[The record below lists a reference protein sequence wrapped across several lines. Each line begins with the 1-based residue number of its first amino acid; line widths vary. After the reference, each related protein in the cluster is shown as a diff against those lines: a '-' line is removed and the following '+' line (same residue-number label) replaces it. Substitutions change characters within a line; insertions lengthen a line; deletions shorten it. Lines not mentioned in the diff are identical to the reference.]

1 MTKGI
6 GDIDT
11 QKLQEALDR
20 LTVALESAAGIS
32 GQLNSFSAAT
42 TQATQQVTANANANR
57 QSSAVGVKTLQE
69 QRRMAQAASNAADS
83 LGNLAMSVTSV
94 TKAMYEGQK
103 GASAF
108 NGTLDSISQAVSK
121 AGTAL
126 ALLFPGA
133 PLIKGLIAGVTAIS
147 TAVFGAAKEIN
158 KMTDTLH
165 KGYQGISQSGAAASD
180 GMTGL
185 LSDVHKLGL
194 GFQDL
199 EQLTKIVSESS
210 REFSLFG
217 GTVFKGRQQF
227 AELGEAMTPYRASLM
242 ALGMSQEE
250 INESMASYIRLQ
262 SRVGRVQNLTVEQL
276 TESTRRYLIEQDALT
291 KLTGMTRKEQE
302 DAREAIRSQE
312 RFAALSLEMRNKG
325 LGDNVE
331 TMERTVMF
339 IGRYNKDLAQG
350 LVDISSGFL
359 TTEAAQKAMRLTQ
372 GEAMRVMQMLAAGQI
387 DEFEANQRLA
397 KAAGDTATKLISLG
411 KLGVFGDFAGDFA
424 GSARL
429 GLLEQSDIV
438 EQGRQIREEQ
448 RRQGAQ
454 DGKHAD
460 DRTRRQTNIILEQ
473 QNTMI
478 ALQKMMS
485 LGINPTQRA
494 MQGLAYT
501 INRLTQGFQRLI
513 DMIPGVKPGT
523 AAQEDAYAATI
534 DAEFEIVQTRRDIVN
549 AERDLAKVREQGAK
563 DEIAAAEET
572 LKAARASEE
581 AAQKQLLTARE
592 QKLAADSAAPKSA
605 AEQATRL
612 GIMGLPRQLERMMLS
627 MGNSIMGSTA
637 TKTET
642 PSAASGATTT
652 SASGPPPTTA
662 AAPAT
667 GAPKG
672 TTSSAPAG
680 AVGSKESKQQ
690 YSTNDLFDFL
700 RGVTGHERNYDS
712 LDSDFRDRLTKMAE
726 EYKNITGKK
735 LPFESGARSPEDN
748 AELKRRGYNVSESSN
763 HLSGRAV
770 DLSTDS
776 VNELA
781 KLGLLG
787 QYGFKQN
794 RQSAWHISDTGMA
807 MGGIASGPKSG
818 YNMLLHG
825 TEAVV
830 PLPDGRSIPISMD
843 SPSNNAADN
852 TELLQ
857 VMREVKASIE
867 SMTNRADNQRVVAV
881 IEDSIRTQRSSNSI
895 LQKILQMSQ

>member
-57 QSSAVGVKTLQE
+57 QSTAVTVKTLQE

-83 LGNLAMSVTSV
+83 LGHLATSVTSV
-94 TKAMYEGQK
+94 ARAMYEGQK

-108 NGTLDSISQAVSK
+108 NGTIDSMSQAVAR
-121 AGTAL
+121 AGSAL
-126 ALLFPGA
+126 ALMFPGG

-199 EQLTKIVSESS
+199 DQYTRIVSESS
-210 REFSLFG
+210 AELALFG
-217 GTVFKGRQQF
+217 GTVFKGRQRF
-227 AELGEAMTPYRASLM
+227 ADLGEAMTPYRASLI

-262 SRVGRVQNLTVEQL
+262 SRVGRTQNLTVDEL
-276 TESTRRYLIEQDALT
+276 AESARRYLIEQDALT

-312 RFAALSLEMRNKG
+312 RFAALSLEMNNKG
-325 LGDNVE
+325 LGANVDA
-331 TMERTVMF
+331 MERTITFV
-339 IGRYNKDLAQG
+339 GRYNKDLAQG
-350 LVDISSGFL
+350 LNDISSGFL
-359 TTEAAQKAMRLTQ
+359 TTAAAQKAYRLTQ
-372 GEAMRVMQMLAAGQI
+372 GEAMRVMQMMAAGQI
-387 DEFEANQRLA
+387 DEYEANQRLA
-397 KAAGDTATKLISLG
+397 KAAGDTATRLSSLG
-411 KLGVFGDFAGDFA
+411 KLGVFGDFYGDFY
-424 GSARL
+424 GSVRL
-429 GLLEQSDIV
+429 GQQSMNDIV
-438 EQGRQIREEQ
+438 EQGRLIREEQ
-448 RRQGAQ
+448 DRQGAL

-460 DRTRRQTNIILEQ
+460 ERVRRQTNIILDQ

-478 ALQKMMS
+478 ALQKMMA

-513 DMIPGVKPGT
+513 NMIPGIKPGT
-523 AAQEDAYAATI
+523 AAQENAYAATI
-534 DAEFEIVQTRRDIVN
+534 DAEFEIVQTRRDVVN
-549 AERDLAKVREQGAK
+549 AEHALVKAREQGAK
-563 DEIAAAEET
+563 AEIAAAEEF
-572 LKAARASEE
+572 LAAAKASED

-605 AEQATRL
+605 LEQATRF

-627 MGNSIMGSTA
+627 VGNRMTGGSATGTSTTSSTA
-637 TKTET
+637 PIPK
-642 PSAASGATTT
+642 SGT
-652 SASGPPPTTA
+652 SATA
-662 AAPAT
+662 GTAVSAAPAAA
-667 GAPKG
+667 GG
-672 TTSSAPAG
+672 GGDDNPA
-680 AVGSKESKQQ
+680 EQ
-690 YSTNDLFDFL
+690 DLADQLFKFLGKTAGHRRNFDQ
-700 RGVTGHERNYDS
+700 
-712 LDSDFRDRLTKMAE
+712 LDAEFRTRLTAMAK
-726 EYKNITGKK
+726 EYQGLTGKTIG
-735 LPFESGARSPEDN
+735 FSSGARNPLEN
-748 AELKRRGYNVSESSN
+748 QRVGGVGSSL
-763 HLSGRAV
+763 HLEGKAV
-770 DLSTDS
+770 DLSSDS
-776 VNELA
+776 VAELA
-781 KLGLLG
+781 KLGLLDR
-787 QYGFKQN
+787 YGFKQN
-794 RQSAWHISDTGMA
+794 RRSPWHISDTGFA
-807 MGGIASGPKSG
+807 KGGIATGPKSG
-818 YNMLLHG
+818 YNTLLHG

-830 PLPDGRSIPISMD
+830 PLPDGKTIPVSMNQ
-843 SPSNNAADN
+843 STGAAADN
-852 TELLQ
+852 SELLQ
-857 VMREVKASIE
+857 VMREVKSSIE

-881 IEDSIRTQRSSNSI
+881 LEDSIRAQRTSNDI
-895 LQKILQMSQ
+895 LGKILQMSQ